1 MVWEPVETILAAL
14 LSISLVL
21 VALLVV
27 TVKDLVYASL
37 LLAVLGAL
45 TASFVA
51 LLGYYL
57 VAAFIIIV
65 YVGAAVMFII
75 ITVSMLGG
83 GGLESRD
90 HLKGAVVA
98 SLSLV
103 VLLAVFLSYFRV
115 PEVGLP
121 LYVDVAGLIDRV
133 VVEYIPVIAIIL
145 VALAA
150 TIIEAIAVARRG

>member
-1 MVWEPVETILAAL
+1 MVWEAAGTILAAL
-14 LSISLVL
+14 LSVSLVL

-27 TVKDLVYASL
+27 TVKDMVYASI

-45 TASFVA
+45 TASLVA

-90 HLKGAVVA
+90 YLKGAAVA
-98 SLSLV
+98 SLSLA
-103 VLLAVFLSYFRV
+103 VLFAVFLSYLRV
-115 PEVGLP
+115 PEVGIP
-121 LYVDVAGLIDRV
+121 L
-133 VVEYIPVIAIIL
+133 
-145 VALAA
+145 
-150 TIIEAIAVARRG
+150 